1 MRSPTETPAS
11 SRTFALVRSPEFANR
26 PAKTNRANPVR
37 DEILVPG
44 VELLESMRS
53 VGYSFE
59 AAVADIIDNSIAAAA
74 KRIQVL
80 ADSVEASYI
89 AFLDDG
95 AGMSAEEARN
105 ALKLAGTSGNEREAK
120 DLGRFGLG
128 LKTAS
133 LSQCRRLTVVTVQ
146 DGSLTALQWDLDY
159 VLSTGNW
166 SIRVLDSAD
175 LSEIPHADELAS
187 LGTGTLVVWQALD
200 YLLAGAPDPSLEVSE
215 RLMSLGHH
223 VGLVFQRFLEG
234 RAAIRI
240 EVNGVA
246 VRAVDPFLE
255 GSSKT
260 QIGPR
265 EAVVIDGY
273 VVTVEP
279 FTLPHPSALSARE
292 RKRQDLGPSMREHQ
306 GFYVYRNRRLISHGG
321 WFGLAKL
328 DELSKQSRVRVDIPP
343 ELDHQWQLDIKKSRV
358 EPPQSFR
365 SRFRQII
372 EQVTG
377 GSKRMHRFRG
387 RSGARGETAHLWQV
401 VEERTGYRYAV
412 NRDHPM
418 IAGLEA
424 QLPPEKKLLLDQ
436 TLQDLATY
444 FPAPDLYLRMADSQP
459 RIVVEISEIELL
471 SRLRA
476 LRDAGGALA
485 DADALVPALK
495 RVEPFNT
502 VADLQS
508 LVTQVWEE
516 KQ

>member
-1 MRSPTETPAS
+1 M
-11 SRTFALVRSPEFANR
+11 
-26 PAKTNRANPVR
+26 R

-59 AAVADIIDNSIAAAA
+59 AAVADIIDNSIAAGA
-74 KRIQVL
+74 KEIQIL

-95 AGMSAEEARN
+95 TGMSGDEARH
-105 ALKLAGTSGNEREAK
+105 ALKLAGTSGNQRDAT

-133 LSQCRRLTVVTVQ
+133 LSQCRRLSVVTARN
-146 DGSLTALQWDLDY
+146 GSLTGLQWDLDY

-166 SIRVLDSAD
+166 SIRVLDRED
-175 LSEIPHADELAS
+175 LSAIPHADQLESSGA
-187 LGTGTLVVWQALD
+187 GTLVVWQSLD
-200 YLLAGAPDPSLEVSE
+200 YLLAGAHDPSLEVSE
-215 RLMSLGHH
+215 RLSSLRHH
-223 VGLVFQRFLEG
+223 LGLVFQRFLEG
-234 RAAIRI
+234 RGAIRI
-240 EVNGVA
+240 DVNGVA
-246 VRAVDPFLE
+246 VDAIDPFLE

-265 EAVVIDGY
+265 ESVVIDGHI
-273 VVTVEP
+273 VSVEP

-292 RKRQDLGPSMREHQ
+292 RKRQDLGPAMREHQ

-358 EPPQSFR
+358 EPPQAFR

-372 EQVTG
+372 EQVTN

-387 RSGARGETAHLWQV
+387 RSSARTATTHLWQV
-401 VEERTGYRYAV
+401 VEERGGYRYAV

-459 RIVVEISEIELL
+459 QIIVDISDLELRN
-471 SRLRA
+471 RLRTI
-476 LRDAGGALA
+476 RDAGGALA
-485 DADALVPALK
+485 NPDALVPALK

-516 KQ
+516 NE

>member
-1 MRSPTETPAS
+1 M
-11 SRTFALVRSPEFANR
+11 
-26 PAKTNRANPVR
+26 R

-59 AAVADIIDNSIAAAA
+59 SAVADIVDNSIAAGA
-74 KRIQVL
+74 KRIQIL
-80 ADSVEASYI
+80 ADSVDASYI

-95 AGMSAEEARN
+95 AGMSPDEARH
-105 ALKLAGTSGNEREAK
+105 ALKLAGTSGNERDSN

-133 LSQCRRLTVVTVQ
+133 LSQCRRLTVVSVQ
-146 DGSLTALQWDLDY
+146 DGTLTALQWDLDY

-166 SIRVLDSAD
+166 SIRVLDPAD
-175 LSEIPHADELAS
+175 LSDIPHADELAF
-187 LGTGTLVVWQALD
+187 LGAGTLVVWQALD

-215 RLMSLGHH
+215 RLMSLRHH
-223 VGLVFQRFLEG
+223 LGLVFQRFLEG

-240 EVNGVA
+240 EVNGVE
-246 VRAVDPFLE
+246 VNNVDPFLE

-279 FTLPHPSALSARE
+279 FTLPHPSALSAGE
-292 RKRQDLGPSMREHQ
+292 RKRPDLGPAMREHQ

-328 DELSKQSRVRVDIPP
+328 DELSKQSRVRVDVPP

-372 EQVTG
+372 DQVTG

-387 RSGARGETAHLWQV
+387 RSSVRSETTYLWQV
-401 VEERTGYRYAV
+401 IEDRTGYRYAV

-424 QLPPEKKLLLDQ
+424 QLPPEKKLLLEQ
-436 TLQDLATY
+436 MLQDLATY

-459 RIVVEISEIELL
+459 QIVVDVSENEVRN
-471 SRLRA
+471 RLRA
-476 LRDAGGALA
+476 LRDAGGMLA
-485 DADALVPALK
+485 DPDALVPAL
-495 RVEPFNT
+495 RRMEPFNT
-502 VADLQS
+502 VTDLQS

-516 KQ
+516 NQ

>member
-1 MRSPTETPAS
+1 M
-11 SRTFALVRSPEFANR
+11 
-26 PAKTNRANPVR
+26 R

-59 AAVADIIDNSIAAAA
+59 SAVADIIDNSIAAGA

-80 ADSVEASYI
+80 ADSVKASYI

-95 AGMSAEEARN
+95 AGMSPEEARH
-105 ALKLAGTSGNEREAK
+105 ALKLAGTSGSERDSK

-133 LSQCRRLTVVTVQ
+133 LSQCRRLTVVSVQ

-166 SIRVLDSAD
+166 SIRVLDPAD
-175 LSEIPHADELAS
+175 LPEIPHADELAS
-187 LGTGTLVVWQALD
+187 LKTGTLVVWQALD

-215 RLMSLGHH
+215 RLMSLRHH
-223 VGLVFQRFLEG
+223 IGLVFQRFMEG

-246 VRAVDPFLE
+246 VNNVDPFLE

-292 RKRQDLGPSMREHQ
+292 RKRQDLGAAMREHQ

-328 DELSKQSRVRVDIPP
+328 DELTKQARVRVDIPP
-343 ELDHQWQLDIKKSRV
+343 ELDQQWQLDIKKSRV
-358 EPPQSFR
+358 EPPQAFR

-372 EQVTG
+372 EHVTG
-377 GSKRMHRFRG
+377 GSKRLHQFRG
-387 RSGARGETAHLWQV
+387 RASVRSDAVYLWRAI
-401 VEERTGYRYAV
+401 EERGGYRYTI
-412 NRDHPM
+412 NREHPM
-418 IAGLEA
+418 ISGLEA
-424 QLPPEKKLLLDQ
+424 QLPLEKRKLLDQ
-436 TLQDLATY
+436 TLNDLATY
-444 FPAPDLYLRMADSQP
+444 FPAPDLYVRMADNQP
-459 RIVVEISEIELL
+459 RIEIDSTQSELRD
-471 SRLRA
+471 RLRA
-476 LRDAGGALA
+476 IRDAGGSLA
-485 DADALVPALK
+485 DPEAILPALR
-495 RVEPFNT
+495 RVEPFNN
-502 VADLQS
+502 VVDLQS
-508 LVTQVWEE
+508 LVAQVWKENI
-516 KQ
+516 